1 MDNCIFSGHCI
12 NMRCD
17 KSCPALVET
26 SYLLDRNG
34 ISISNDVFHSS
45 EEDLQAANKLITD
58 NQGKLKVYISKNTI
72 TSATLLTYVGICQN
86 WKGSQLHCTVYN
98 LKFFQYLE
106 AIKKSWNSGSSD
118 NLEYTK
124 IWASTSKLLII
135 SNIDFVN
142 FKNFECQTLLELI
155 QSRLSNPELTT
166 IIVSPQLSALVGE
179 GSFFSALMEILKKA
193 AD

>member
-45 EEDLQAANKLITD
+45 EEDLQAANKLITE

>member
-45 EEDLQAANKLITD
+45 EEDLQAANKLITE

-124 IWASTSKLLII
+124 IWASTSKLLIV

>member
-86 WKGSQLHCTVYN
+86 WRGSQLHCTVYN

-124 IWASTSKLLII
+124 IWASTSKLLIV

-193 AD
+193 VD

>member
-34 ISISNDVFHSS
+34 ISIGNDVFHSS

-124 IWASTSKLLII
+124 IWASTSKLLIV

>member
-86 WKGSQLHCTVYN
+86 WRGSRLHCTVYN

-124 IWASTSKLLII
+124 IWASTSKLLIV

>member
-45 EEDLQAANKLITD
+45 EEDLQAANKLITE

-86 WKGSQLHCTVYN
+86 WRGSQLHCTVYN

-124 IWASTSKLLII
+124 IWASTSKLLIV

>member
-124 IWASTSKLLII
+124 IWASTSKLLIV

>member
-86 WKGSQLHCTVYN
+86 WRGSQLHCTVYN

-124 IWASTSKLLII
+124 IWASTSKLLIV